1 MRCGY
6 ANNRRKSSLHPH
18 KTYPFIENRF
28 NMSKLATTQRC
39 LLLLTAIALWLIS
52 LPLPVFI
59 FGQNHDYDGITTL
72 LLGTI
77 FGFAM
82 GEIGYYA
89 VYANYIWLFIVI
101 TLMFRP
107 CSRTTGY
114 NILNACLWAMALLTF
129 TLDEI
134 ILKDAQHRAAPTY
147 GLGLYLWFASFAV
160 TTLTDLCSSR
170 RPANT
175 PETAQQQKEPS

>member
-1 MRCGY
+1 MRHLTPKQ
-6 ANNRRKSSLHPH
+6 RR
-18 KTYPFIENRF
+18 R
-28 NMSKLATTQRC
+28 
-39 LLLLTAIALWLIS
+39 LLLAAIALWLIS

-59 FGQNHDYDGITTL
+59 FGPNHDYDGITTL
-72 LLGTI
+72 WLGTI
-77 FGFAM
+77 FGFTTR
-82 GEIGYYA
+82 EIGYYA

-101 TLMFRP
+101 TLMLRP
-107 CSRTTGY
+107 RSRTTGS
-114 NILNACLWAMALLTF
+114 ILNACLWAVALLTL

-134 ILKDAQHRAAPTY
+134 ILNEAGHRAAPTY

-170 RPANT
+170 RPTNT

>member
-1 MRCGY
+1 MK
-6 ANNRRKSSLHPH
+6 NLNPKQRR
-18 KTYPFIENRF
+18 
-28 NMSKLATTQRC
+28 
-39 LLLLTAIALWLIS
+39 LLLLAAIALWLIS

-59 FGQNHDYDGITTL
+59 FGPNHDYDGVTTL
-72 LLGTI
+72 FLGTI
-77 FGFAM
+77 FGFTTR
-82 GEIGYYA
+82 EIGYYA

-114 NILNACLWAMALLTF
+114 ILNACLWAMALLTF
-129 TLDEI
+129 TLGEI

>member
-1 MRCGY
+1 MKHL
-6 ANNRRKSSLHPH
+6 NPKQRR
-18 KTYPFIENRF
+18 
-28 NMSKLATTQRC
+28 
-39 LLLLTAIALWLIS
+39 LLLLAAIALWLIS

-59 FGQNHDYDGITTL
+59 FDQNHDYDGITTL

-89 VYANYIWLFIVI
+89 VYANYIWLFIVL

-114 NILNACLWAMALLTF
+114 ILNACLWAVALLTF

-134 ILKDAQHRAAPTY
+134 ILNEAGHRAAPTY

-170 RPANT
+170 RPADT

>member
-1 MRCGY
+1 MKQL
-6 ANNRRKSSLHPH
+6 NPKRR
-18 KTYPFIENRF
+18 R
-28 NMSKLATTQRC
+28 
-39 LLLLTAIALWLIS
+39 LLLLAAIALWLIS

-59 FGQNHDYDGITTL
+59 FDQNHDYDGITTL

-101 TLMFRP
+101 TLMLRP
-107 CSRTTGY
+107 RSRTTGS
-114 NILNACLWAMALLTF
+114 ILNACLWAVALLTF

-134 ILKDAQHRAAPTY
+134 ILNEAGHRAAPTY

-170 RPANT
+170 RSADT
-175 PETAQQQKEPS
+175 LGTAQQQKEPS

>member
-1 MRCGY
+1 MKHL
-6 ANNRRKSSLHPH
+6 NPKQRR
-18 KTYPFIENRF
+18 
-28 NMSKLATTQRC
+28 
-39 LLLLTAIALWLIS
+39 LLLLAAIALWLIS

-59 FGQNHDYDGITTL
+59 LGQNHDYDGITTL

-77 FGFAM
+77 FGSAR

-101 TLMFRP
+101 TLMFRSS
-107 CSRTTGY
+107 SRTTGY
-114 NILNACLWAMALLTF
+114 ILNACLWAIALLTF
-129 TLDEI
+129 TLDKI

-160 TTLTDLCSSR
+160 TTLTNLCSSR

>member
-1 MRCGY
+1 MKHL
-6 ANNRRKSSLHPH
+6 NPKQRR
-18 KTYPFIENRF
+18 
-28 NMSKLATTQRC
+28 
-39 LLLLTAIALWLIS
+39 LLLLAAIALWLIS

-59 FGQNHDYDGITTL
+59 FDQNHDYDGITTL

-114 NILNACLWAMALLTF
+114 ILNACLWAVALLTF

-134 ILKDAQHRAAPTY
+134 ILNEAGHRAAPTY

>member
-1 MRCGY
+1 MRHL
-6 ANNRRKSSLHPH
+6 NPKQRR
-18 KTYPFIENRF
+18 
-28 NMSKLATTQRC
+28 
-39 LLLLTAIALWLIS
+39 LLLLAAIALWLIS

-59 FGQNHDYDGITTL
+59 FGPNHDYDGITTL
-72 LLGTI
+72 FLGTI
-77 FGFAM
+77 FGFTTR
-82 GEIGYYA
+82 EIGYYA

-114 NILNACLWAMALLTF
+114 ILNACLWAMALLTF

-170 RPANT
+170 RTANT
-175 PETAQQQKEPS
+175 QETAQQQKEPS

>member
-1 MRCGY
+1 MKHL
-6 ANNRRKSSLHPH
+6 NPKQRR
-18 KTYPFIENRF
+18 
-28 NMSKLATTQRC
+28 
-39 LLLLTAIALWLIS
+39 LLLLAAIALWLIS

-59 FGQNHDYDGITTL
+59 FGPNHDYDGITTL
-72 LLGTI
+72 WLGTI
-77 FGFAM
+77 FGFTTR
-82 GEIGYYA
+82 EIGYYA
-89 VYANYIWLFIVI
+89 VYANYIWLFIVL

-114 NILNACLWAMALLTF
+114 ILNACLWAVALLTF

-170 RPANT
+170 RPADT

>member
-1 MRCGY
+1 MKY
-6 ANNRRKSSLHPH
+6 LNRK
-18 KTYPFIENRF
+18 
-28 NMSKLATTQRC
+28 QRR
-39 LLLLTAIALWLIS
+39 LLLLAAIALWLIS

-59 FGQNHDYDGITTL
+59 FDQNHDYDGITTL

-114 NILNACLWAMALLTF
+114 ILNACLWAVALLTF

-134 ILKDAQHRAAPTY
+134 ILNEAGHRAAPTY

-170 RPANT
+170 RPTNT

>member
-1 MRCGY
+1 MKHL
-6 ANNRRKSSLHPH
+6 NPKQRR
-18 KTYPFIENRF
+18 
-28 NMSKLATTQRC
+28 
-39 LLLLTAIALWLIS
+39 LLLLAAIALWLIS

-59 FGQNHDYDGITTL
+59 FDQNHDYDGITTL

-77 FGFAM
+77 FGFTTR
-82 GEIGYYA
+82 EIGYYA

-114 NILNACLWAMALLTF
+114 ILNACLWAVALLTF

-134 ILKDAQHRAAPTY
+134 ILNEAGHRAAPTY

-170 RPANT
+170 RPTNT

>member
-6 ANNRRKSSLHPH
+6 ANNRRKSSLRPH

-39 LLLLTAIALWLIS
+39 LLLLAAIALWLIS

-114 NILNACLWAMALLTF
+114 ILNACLWAVALLTF

-134 ILKDAQHRAAPTY
+134 ILNEAGHRAAPTY

-170 RPANT
+170 RPTNT

>member
-1 MRCGY
+1 MKHL
-6 ANNRRKSSLHPH
+6 NPKQRR
-18 KTYPFIENRF
+18 
-28 NMSKLATTQRC
+28 
-39 LLLLTAIALWLIS
+39 LLLLAAIALWLIS

-59 FGQNHDYDGITTL
+59 FDQNHDYDGITTL

-77 FGFAM
+77 FGFTTR
-82 GEIGYYA
+82 EIGYYA

-107 CSRTTGY
+107 CSRTTGS
-114 NILNACLWAMALLTF
+114 ILNACLCAVALLTF

-134 ILKDAQHRAAPTY
+134 ILNEAGHRAVPTY

>member
-1 MRCGY
+1 MKHL
-6 ANNRRKSSLHPH
+6 NPKQRR
-18 KTYPFIENRF
+18 
-28 NMSKLATTQRC
+28 
-39 LLLLTAIALWLIS
+39 LLLLAAIALWLIS

-72 LLGTI
+72 FLGTI
-77 FGFAM
+77 FGFTTR
-82 GEIGYYA
+82 EIGYYA

-107 CSRTTGY
+107 RSRTTGS
-114 NILNACLWAMALLTF
+114 ILNACLWAVALLTF

-134 ILKDAQHRAAPTY
+134 ILNEAGHRAAPTY

-160 TTLTDLCSSR
+160 TTLTDLCSSH
-170 RPANT
+170 RPADT
-175 PETAQQQKEPS
+175 PEAAQQQKEPS

>member
-1 MRCGY
+1 MKHL
-6 ANNRRKSSLHPH
+6 NPKQRR
-18 KTYPFIENRF
+18 
-28 NMSKLATTQRC
+28 
-39 LLLLTAIALWLIS
+39 LLLLAAIALWLIS

-59 FGQNHDYDGITTL
+59 FDQNHDYDGITTL

-107 CSRTTGY
+107 CSRTTGS
-114 NILNACLWAMALLTF
+114 ILNACLWAVALLTF

-134 ILKDAQHRAAPTY
+134 ILNEAGHRAAPTY

-170 RPANT
+170 RPTNT
-175 PETAQQQKEPS
+175 TETAQQQKEPS

>member
-1 MRCGY
+1 MKHL
-6 ANNRRKSSLHPH
+6 NPKQRR
-18 KTYPFIENRF
+18 
-28 NMSKLATTQRC
+28 
-39 LLLLTAIALWLIS
+39 LLLLAAIALWLIS

-59 FGQNHDYDGITTL
+59 FDQNHDYDGITTL

-101 TLMFRP
+101 TLMLRP
-107 CSRTTGY
+107 RSRTTGS
-114 NILNACLWAMALLTF
+114 ILNACLWAVALLTF

-134 ILKDAQHRAAPTY
+134 ILKDAQHHAAPTY

-170 RPANT
+170 RSADT
-175 PETAQQQKEPS
+175 LGTAQQQKEPS

>member
-1 MRCGY
+1 MKY
-6 ANNRRKSSLHPH
+6 LNPKQRR
-18 KTYPFIENRF
+18 
-28 NMSKLATTQRC
+28 
-39 LLLLTAIALWLIS
+39 LLLLAAIALWLIS

-72 LLGTI
+72 FLGTI
-77 FGFAM
+77 FGFTTR
-82 GEIGYYA
+82 EIGYYA

-107 CSRTTGY
+107 CSRTTGS
-114 NILNACLWAMALLTF
+114 ILNACLWAVALLTF

-134 ILKDAQHRAAPTY
+134 ILNEAGHRAAPTY

-160 TTLTDLCSSR
+160 TTLTDLCSSH
-170 RPANT
+170 RPADT
-175 PETAQQQKEPS
+175 PEAAQQQKEPS

>member
-1 MRCGY
+1 MKQL
-6 ANNRRKSSLHPH
+6 NPKQRR
-18 KTYPFIENRF
+18 
-28 NMSKLATTQRC
+28 
-39 LLLLTAIALWLIS
+39 LLLLAAIALWLIS

-59 FGQNHDYDGITTL
+59 FGPNHDYDGVTTL
-72 LLGTI
+72 FLGTI
-77 FGFAM
+77 FGFTTR
-82 GEIGYYA
+82 EIGYYA

-107 CSRTTGY
+107 CSRTTGS
-114 NILNACLWAMALLTF
+114 ILNACLWAMALLTF

-170 RPANT
+170 RPADT

>member
-1 MRCGY
+1 MRHL
-6 ANNRRKSSLHPH
+6 NPKQRR
-18 KTYPFIENRF
+18 
-28 NMSKLATTQRC
+28 
-39 LLLLTAIALWLIS
+39 LLLLAAIALWLIS

-59 FGQNHDYDGITTL
+59 FGPNHDYDGITTL
-72 LLGTI
+72 WLGTI
-77 FGFAM
+77 FGFTTR
-82 GEIGYYA
+82 EIGYYA

-114 NILNACLWAMALLTF
+114 ILNACLWAMALLTF

-134 ILKDAQHRAAPTY
+134 ILKDSQHRAAPTY

-160 TTLTDLCSSR
+160 TTLADLCSSR

>member
-1 MRCGY
+1 MKY
-6 ANNRRKSSLHPH
+6 LNPKQRR
-18 KTYPFIENRF
+18 
-28 NMSKLATTQRC
+28 
-39 LLLLTAIALWLIS
+39 LLLLAAIALWLIS

-59 FGQNHDYDGITTL
+59 FDQNHDYDGITTL

-101 TLMFRP
+101 TLMLRHR
-107 CSRTTGY
+107 SRTTGY
-114 NILNACLWAMALLTF
+114 ILNACLWAVALLTF

-134 ILKDAQHRAAPTY
+134 ILNEAGHRAAPTY

-170 RPANT
+170 RPSGT

>member
-1 MRCGY
+1 MKHL
-6 ANNRRKSSLHPH
+6 NPKQRR
-18 KTYPFIENRF
+18 
-28 NMSKLATTQRC
+28 
-39 LLLLTAIALWLIS
+39 LLLLAAIALWLIS

-72 LLGTI
+72 FLGTI
-77 FGFAM
+77 FGFTTR
-82 GEIGYYA
+82 EIGYYA

-107 CSRTTGY
+107 CSRTTGS
-114 NILNACLWAMALLTF
+114 ILNACLWAVALLTF

-134 ILKDAQHRAAPTY
+134 ILNEAGHRAAPTY

-160 TTLTDLCSSR
+160 TTLTDLCSSH
-170 RPANT
+170 RPADT
-175 PETAQQQKEPS
+175 PEAAQQQKEPS

>member
-1 MRCGY
+1 MKHL
-6 ANNRRKSSLHPH
+6 NPKQRR
-18 KTYPFIENRF
+18 
-28 NMSKLATTQRC
+28 
-39 LLLLTAIALWLIS
+39 LLLLAAIALWLIS

-59 FGQNHDYDGITTL
+59 FDQNHDYDGITTL

-114 NILNACLWAMALLTF
+114 ILNACLWAVALLTF

-134 ILKDAQHRAAPTY
+134 ILNEAGHRAAPTY

-170 RPANT
+170 RPADT

>member
-1 MRCGY
+1 MKHL
-6 ANNRRKSSLHPH
+6 NPKQRR
-18 KTYPFIENRF
+18 
-28 NMSKLATTQRC
+28 
-39 LLLLTAIALWLIS
+39 LLLLAAIALWLIS

-59 FGQNHDYDGITTL
+59 FDQNHDYDGITTL

-89 VYANYIWLFIVI
+89 VYANYIWLFIVL

-114 NILNACLWAMALLTF
+114 ILNACLWAVALLTF

-134 ILKDAQHRAAPTY
+134 ILNEAGHRAAPTY

-170 RPANT
+170 RPTNT

>member
-1 MRCGY
+1 MKHL
-6 ANNRRKSSLHPH
+6 NPKQRR
-18 KTYPFIENRF
+18 
-28 NMSKLATTQRC
+28 
-39 LLLLTAIALWLIS
+39 LLLLAAIALWLIS

-59 FGQNHDYDGITTL
+59 FDQNHDYDGITTL

-89 VYANYIWLFIVI
+89 VYANYIWLFIVL

-114 NILNACLWAMALLTF
+114 ILNACLWAVALLTF

-134 ILKDAQHRAAPTY
+134 ILNEAGHRAAPTY

>member
-1 MRCGY
+1 MRHL
-6 ANNRRKSSLHPH
+6 NPKQRR
-18 KTYPFIENRF
+18 
-28 NMSKLATTQRC
+28 
-39 LLLLTAIALWLIS
+39 LLLLAAIALWLIS

-59 FGQNHDYDGITTL
+59 FGPNHDYDGITTL
-72 LLGTI
+72 WLGTI
-77 FGFAM
+77 FGFTTR
-82 GEIGYYA
+82 EIGYYA

-107 CSRTTGY
+107 RSRTTDY
-114 NILNACLWAMALLTF
+114 ILNACLWAVALLTF
-129 TLDEI
+129 TLDAI

-160 TTLTDLCSSR
+160 TTLADLCSSR

>member
-1 MRCGY
+1 MKHL
-6 ANNRRKSSLHPH
+6 NPKQRR
-18 KTYPFIENRF
+18 
-28 NMSKLATTQRC
+28 
-39 LLLLTAIALWLIS
+39 LLLLAAIALWLIS

-101 TLMFRP
+101 TLMFRLR
-107 CSRTTGY
+107 SRTTGY
-114 NILNACLWAMALLTF
+114 ILNACLWAVALLTF

-134 ILKDAQHRAAPTY
+134 ILNEAGHRAVPTY

-170 RPANT
+170 RPTNA
-175 PETAQQQKEPS
+175 PETAQQQKESS

>member
-1 MRCGY
+1 MKHL
-6 ANNRRKSSLHPH
+6 NPKQRR
-18 KTYPFIENRF
+18 
-28 NMSKLATTQRC
+28 
-39 LLLLTAIALWLIS
+39 LLLLAAIALWLIS

-59 FGQNHDYDGITTL
+59 FGQNHDYDCITTL

-107 CSRTTGY
+107 SSRTTGS
-114 NILNACLWAMALLTF
+114 ILNACLWSVALLTL

-134 ILKDAQHRAAPTY
+134 ILNEAGHRAAPTY

-160 TTLTDLCSSR
+160 TTLADLCSSR
-170 RPANT
+170 RPTNT
-175 PETAQQQKEPS
+175 PETAQQQKESS

>member
-1 MRCGY
+1 MKY
-6 ANNRRKSSLHPH
+6 LNPKQRR
-18 KTYPFIENRF
+18 
-28 NMSKLATTQRC
+28 
-39 LLLLTAIALWLIS
+39 LLLLAAIALWLIA

-59 FGQNHDYDGITTL
+59 FGQNHDYDGVTTL
-72 LLGTI
+72 FLGTI
-77 FGFAM
+77 FGFTTR
-82 GEIGYYA
+82 EIGYYA

-107 CSRTTGY
+107 CSRTTGS
-114 NILNACLWAMALLTF
+114 ILNACLWAMALLTF

-134 ILKDAQHRAAPTY
+134 ILNEAGHRAAPTY

-160 TTLTDLCSSR
+160 TTLADLCSAR
-170 RPANT
+170 CPANT

>member
-1 MRCGY
+1 MRHLTPKQ
-6 ANNRRKSSLHPH
+6 RR
-18 KTYPFIENRF
+18 
-28 NMSKLATTQRC
+28 
-39 LLLLTAIALWLIS
+39 LLLLAAIALWLIS

-59 FGQNHDYDGITTL
+59 FGPNHDYDGITTL
-72 LLGTI
+72 WLGTI
-77 FGFAM
+77 FGFTTR
-82 GEIGYYA
+82 EIGYYA

-114 NILNACLWAMALLTF
+114 ILNACLWAMALLTF

>member
-1 MRCGY
+1 MRHL
-6 ANNRRKSSLHPH
+6 NPKQRR
-18 KTYPFIENRF
+18 
-28 NMSKLATTQRC
+28 
-39 LLLLTAIALWLIS
+39 LLLLVAIALWLIS

-59 FGQNHDYDGITTL
+59 FGPNHDYDGITTL
-72 LLGTI
+72 FLGTI
-77 FGFAM
+77 FGFTTR
-82 GEIGYYA
+82 EIGYYA

-107 CSRTTGY
+107 RSRTTGY
-114 NILNACLWAMALLTF
+114 ILNACLWAMALLTF

-160 TTLTDLCSSR
+160 TTLTDLCSAR

>member
-1 MRCGY
+1 MRHL
-6 ANNRRKSSLHPH
+6 NPKQRR
-18 KTYPFIENRF
+18 
-28 NMSKLATTQRC
+28 
-39 LLLLTAIALWLIS
+39 LLLLAAIALWLIS

-59 FGQNHDYDGITTL
+59 FDPNHDYDGITTL
-72 LLGTI
+72 WLGTI
-77 FGFAM
+77 FGFTTR
-82 GEIGYYA
+82 EIGYYA

-114 NILNACLWAMALLTF
+114 ILNACLWAMALLTF

-134 ILKDAQHRAAPTY
+134 ILKDAQHRAVPTY

-170 RPANT
+170 RPAET

>member
-1 MRCGY
+1 
-6 ANNRRKSSLHPH
+6 
-18 KTYPFIENRF
+18 
-28 NMSKLATTQRC
+28 MSKLATTQRRR
-39 LLLLTAIALWLIS
+39 LLLAAIALWLIS

-59 FGQNHDYDGITTL
+59 FGPNHDYDGITTL
-72 LLGTI
+72 WLGTI
-77 FGFAM
+77 FGFTTR
-82 GEIGYYA
+82 EIGYYA

-114 NILNACLWAMALLTF
+114 ILNACLWAMALLTF

-170 RPANT
+170 RPAGT
-175 PETAQQQKEPS
+175 PGTAQQQKEPS

>member
-1 MRCGY
+1 MKHL
-6 ANNRRKSSLHPH
+6 NPKQRR
-18 KTYPFIENRF
+18 
-28 NMSKLATTQRC
+28 
-39 LLLLTAIALWLIS
+39 LLLLAAIALWLIS

-59 FGQNHDYDGITTL
+59 FDQNHDYDGITTL

-77 FGFAM
+77 FGFTTR
-82 GEIGYYA
+82 EIGYYA

-107 CSRTTGY
+107 CSRTTGS
-114 NILNACLWAMALLTF
+114 ILNACLWAVALLTF

-134 ILKDAQHRAAPTY
+134 ILNEAGHRAAPTY

-160 TTLTDLCSSR
+160 TTLTDLCSSH
-170 RPANT
+170 RPADT
-175 PETAQQQKEPS
+175 PEAAQQQKEPS

>member
-1 MRCGY
+1 MKHL
-6 ANNRRKSSLHPH
+6 NPKQRR
-18 KTYPFIENRF
+18 
-28 NMSKLATTQRC
+28 
-39 LLLLTAIALWLIS
+39 LLLLAAIALWLIS

-107 CSRTTGY
+107 RSRTTGY
-114 NILNACLWAMALLTF
+114 ILNACLWAVALLTF

-134 ILKDAQHRAAPTY
+134 ILKDAPHRAAPTY

-160 TTLTDLCSSR
+160 TTLTDLCS
-170 RPANT
+170 AHT